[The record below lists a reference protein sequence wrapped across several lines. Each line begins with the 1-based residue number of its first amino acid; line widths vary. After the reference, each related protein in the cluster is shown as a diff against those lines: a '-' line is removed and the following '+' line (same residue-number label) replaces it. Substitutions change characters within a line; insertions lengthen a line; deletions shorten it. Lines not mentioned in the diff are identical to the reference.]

1 MSEKMITSKYDD
13 GPYSFMFCERYFTM
27 LAYQLL
33 LISFSYLAISFMSAL
48 IKMSLFHYSSW

>member
-27 LAYQLL
+27 LANQLL
-33 LISFSYLAISFMSAL
+33 LISFSYLAISFMSA
-48 IKMSLFHYSSW
+48 